1 MTGLTLAAIAL
12 VLAPVGSAQPQPW
25 PLHARH
31 APEPDGRPV
40 PILEYHAL
48 GRAGPGLRELYL
60 SRRAFTRQ
68 MDWLA
73 RHRYRPVTL
82 DQMWAAWHGRGRFHG
97 RPVVLTFDDGY
108 AGDWRVALPVLRRHR
123 WRGVLNLQIG
133 NLLPKHVRDLV
144 AAGWE
149 VDPHTFSHPDLTSVS
164 RAQLRHEITESRAW
178 IRAVFGVPAN
188 FFCYPFGLYS
198 PAVVAE
204 VRRAGYRGA
213 EADRYGLA
221 RPRRRYSL
229 DRIEILASDGLAG
242 FVRKL
247 RDAR

>member
-1 MTGLTLAAIAL
+1 VRGLTLAAIAL
-12 VLAPVGSAQPQPW
+12 VLAPAVSAHPQPW
-25 PLHARH
+25 PLRPPR
-31 APEPDGRPV
+31 APEPDRRPV

-48 GRAGPGLRELYL
+48 GPVGPGYRELYL

-68 MDWLA
+68 IDWLA
-73 RHRYRPVTL
+73 RHRFHPVTL
-82 DQMWAAWHGRGRFHG
+82 DQMWAAWQGRARLPR

-108 AGDWRVALPVLRRHR
+108 PGDWRVALPVLRRRH
-123 WRGVLNLQIG
+123 WRGVLNLQVG
-133 NLLPKHVRDLV
+133 NLLPRHVRDLV

-149 VDPHTFSHPDLTSVS
+149 VDPHTFSHPDLTTAS
-164 RAQLRHEITESRAW
+164 RAQLRHEVTGSRAW

-188 FFCYPFGLYS
+188 FFCYPSGRYNR
-198 PAVVAE
+198 AVVAA

-213 EADRYGLA
+213 EADGYGLA
-221 RPRRRYSL
+221 RPQQRYALRR
-229 DRIEILASDGLAG
+229 IKVVASDGLAG